1 MYFQVCHHYCS
12 VKHVSVWGKNLAV
25 TDERKCTPKLK
36 QSNLSLPKLLRVV
49 LQCKRAATGQQEG
62 SQAWSVGAKAGEVE
76 KVFGADWIL
85 TLAKVSI

>member
-12 VKHVSVWGKNLAV
+12 VKHVSVWGKSLAV
-25 TDERKCTPKLK
+25 RDERKCT
-36 QSNLSLPKLLRVV
+36 QSKTVKPSLPKWSTLV
-49 LQCKRAATGQQEG
+49 LQCKRAVTGQQEG